1 MFRIVAKGLIYFLTA
16 LLVFVVIF
24 MGTALLRTYRE
35 YNAFRQKEAELSA
48 QLEAKQTELR
58 ERQEYLRMVLDDP
71 SFIDKVVREKLGF
84 AKPSE
89 KIYRFGK

>member
-1 MFRIVAKGLIYFLTA
+1 MFRIVAKALTYFLTL

-35 YNAFRQKEAELSA
+35 YRTYRQKEVELTV
-48 QLEAKQTELR
+48 QLEAKQAELR
-58 ERQEYLRMVLDDP
+58 ARQEYLRMVLDDP
-71 SFIDKVVREKLGF
+71 EFIDRVIREKLGF

-89 KIYRFGK
+89 RVYRFGK

>member
-58 ERQEYLRMVLDDP
+58 ERQEYLRMVLEDP